1 MAELLVI
8 RLGTDD
14 TGPAQWIAVDSNG
27 TRLDAPVS
35 GDLSAAMEAATDR
48 RVIVL
53 LPADDTL
60 LTTVDLPIR
69 SSSRLLAALPYA
81 LEEQVADDLEMLH
94 FAAGAR
100 DVNGKTPVAVT
111 NRELL
116 AKRLDAIS
124 EAGIQPDV
132 VTTEL
137 SGLAQIPGTINLLL
151 EGNHIMLSDGAETRV
166 SFRDL
171 GPAEVLSAIG
181 VLGDKLSRKSD
192 DTARHVIVYCDSTAQ
207 EKYQKELLLLEQ
219 ELTSLDIKVFP
230 DGALPR
236 LAVTVATSNVI
247 NLLQGEFADEQS
259 YSGLFKPWRIAAMLL
274 LALGVLGLGNS
285 GAAYFQLQKHD
296 DVLQQQVLAEFKESF
311 PWINEVTDPEAQLNS
326 LLRQTGGGGKPQVF
340 LQSLEQLSLAL
351 QQNSE
356 ATIEAIS
363 YRDGVMDIRLTAPNV
378 VTLDKIQQ
386 AISSNGQFSASIQST
401 DQQGNAVKSRIQIQV
416 RAA

>member
-14 TGPAQWIAVDSNG
+14 TMPAQWIAVDSDG

-35 GDLSAAMEAATDR
+35 GELSAAMEAAADR
-48 RVIVL
+48 RVVVL
-53 LPADDTL
+53 LPASDIL

-81 LEEQVADDLEMLH
+81 LEEQVADDLETLH
-94 FAAGAR
+94 FAAGSK
-100 DVNGKTPVAVT
+100 DSNGKTPVAVT
-111 NRELL
+111 NRDSLE
-116 AKRLDAIS
+116 KRLATIAA
-124 EAGIQPDV
+124 AGIRPDV

-137 SGLAQIPGTINLLL
+137 SGLAQIPGTVSLLL
-151 EGNHIMLSDGAETRV
+151 EGDHVMLSDGAETRV
-166 SFRDL
+166 SFQDL
-171 GPAEVLSAIG
+171 SPAEVLSAIG
-181 VLGDKLSRKSD
+181 VIGDTLTRKSD
-192 DTARHVIVYCDSTAQ
+192 DIARHVIVYCDSAAQ

-219 ELTSLDIKVFP
+219 ELTSLDIKIFP

-274 LALGVLGLGNS
+274 LALGALGLGNS

-296 DVLQQQVLAEFKESF
+296 DILQSQVLAEFKESF
-311 PWINEVTDPEAQLNS
+311 PWIKDVKDPESQLNS
-326 LLRQTGGGGKPQVF
+326 LLRQSGAGGKPQVF

-351 QQNSE
+351 QQNSA

-363 YRDGVMDIRLTAPNV
+363 YRDGVMDIRLTAPDV
-378 VTLDKIQQ
+378 ATLDKIQQ
-386 AISSNGQFSASIQST
+386 TISSNGQFSASIQST
-401 DQQGNAVKSRIQIQV
+401 DQQGTAVKSRIQIQV
-416 RAA
+416 GAA